1 MIYDV
6 LEYGAKGDGVTNDA
20 AAIQKAIDA
29 CSQAGGGKVLL
40 QGGHVFRSGTIFL
53 KSNVEFHLEMGA
65 VLKASDHL
73 EDFDMLKVGTPQI
86 SKVDTPTY
94 NACDYNGKPTLNF
107 VYSKDAE
114 NVAITGFGKIDGNE
128 EIFYGKVTKWH
139 IDGYFYPRVPLLFL
153 ENVRHLTIQQVT
165 LTGSAFWTTHLV
177 GCKEVL
183 IEGIRIINNLRLANC
198 DGIDPDHCNNVR
210 ISNCHI
216 ECADDCIVF
225 KNTAAAMEYG
235 PCENIVVDNCTM
247 ISTSA
252 AIKFG
257 TESEAPFRNISVT
270 NCSIQRTNRAI
281 SLQLRD
287 KGCIENVTFSN
298 LNIDTRLF
306 SKVHWWGEAEP
317 ITITAV
323 KRNTETNVGYIRN
336 VRFQNINC
344 VGENGI
350 LIYGDDSKNIR
361 DITFDGIHVQL
372 EKKTDWPKNYH
383 DLRPNE
389 GNVILEDSLRVLYA
403 RNAENVLF
411 RDFSYEIAEDLKG
424 LKIRVQKS
432 PIAVEMMKTFGGSAT
447 PVDWGEL
454 YTALQ
459 SNVVDGAENNT
470 PSVTTAFHH
479 EVVKYYSVNEHTMCP
494 DVIIISLATW
504 QKLTEQERNWLRQ
517 AADAAAIYQR
527 KLWAEQEKQSLEEM
541 EAHGVEIIY
550 PDKQPF
556 MDAAAPMIE
565 RFKNDPVFH
574 DLIDQIQ
581 NTHEKDN

>member
-128 EIFYGKVTKWH
+128 KIFYGKVTKWH

-198 DGIDPDHCNNVR
+198 DGIDPDHCSNVR

-372 EKKTDWPKNYH
+372 EKKTDWPKNCH

-403 RNAENVLF
+403 RNAENIHF
-411 RDFSYEIAEDLKG
+411 RDFSYEISEEMKG
-424 LKIRVQKS
+424 EVEV
-432 PIAVEMMKTFGGSAT
+432 PIFI
-447 PVDWGEL
+447 
-454 YTALQ
+454 
-459 SNVVDGAENNT
+459 ENCEN
-470 PSVTTAFHH
+470 
-479 EVVKYYSVNEHTMCP
+479 VKY
-494 DVIIISLATW
+494 
-504 QKLTEQERNWLRQ
+504 
-517 AADAAAIYQR
+517 
-527 KLWAEQEKQSLEEM
+527 
-541 EAHGVEIIY
+541 
-550 PDKQPF
+550 
-556 MDAAAPMIE
+556 
-565 RFKNDPVFH
+565 
-574 DLIDQIQ
+574 
-581 NTHEKDN
+581 

>member
-257 TESEAPFRNISVT
+257 TESEAPFRNI
-270 NCSIQRTNRAI
+270 
-281 SLQLRD
+281 
-287 KGCIENVTFSN
+287 
-298 LNIDTRLF
+298 
-306 SKVHWWGEAEP
+306 P
-317 ITITAV
+317 
-323 KRNTETNVGYIRN
+323 
-336 VRFQNINC
+336 
-344 VGENGI
+344 
-350 LIYGDDSKNIR
+350 
-361 DITFDGIHVQL
+361 
-372 EKKTDWPKNYH
+372 
-383 DLRPNE
+383 
-389 GNVILEDSLRVLYA
+389 
-403 RNAENVLF
+403 
-411 RDFSYEIAEDLKG
+411 
-424 LKIRVQKS
+424 
-432 PIAVEMMKTFGGSAT
+432 
-447 PVDWGEL
+447 
-454 YTALQ
+454 
-459 SNVVDGAENNT
+459 
-470 PSVTTAFHH
+470 
-479 EVVKYYSVNEHTMCP
+479 
-494 DVIIISLATW
+494 
-504 QKLTEQERNWLRQ
+504 
-517 AADAAAIYQR
+517 
-527 KLWAEQEKQSLEEM
+527 
-541 EAHGVEIIY
+541 
-550 PDKQPF
+550 
-556 MDAAAPMIE
+556 
-565 RFKNDPVFH
+565 
-574 DLIDQIQ
+574 
-581 NTHEKDN
+581 

>member
-216 ECADDCIVF
+216 ECADD
-225 KNTAAAMEYG
+225 
-235 PCENIVVDNCTM
+235 
-247 ISTSA
+247 
-252 AIKFG
+252 
-257 TESEAPFRNISVT
+257 
-270 NCSIQRTNRAI
+270 
-281 SLQLRD
+281 
-287 KGCIENVTFSN
+287 
-298 LNIDTRLF
+298 
-306 SKVHWWGEAEP
+306 
-317 ITITAV
+317 
-323 KRNTETNVGYIRN
+323 
-336 VRFQNINC
+336 
-344 VGENGI
+344 
-350 LIYGDDSKNIR
+350 
-361 DITFDGIHVQL
+361 
-372 EKKTDWPKNYH
+372 
-383 DLRPNE
+383 
-389 GNVILEDSLRVLYA
+389 
-403 RNAENVLF
+403 
-411 RDFSYEIAEDLKG
+411 
-424 LKIRVQKS
+424 
-432 PIAVEMMKTFGGSAT
+432 
-447 PVDWGEL
+447 
-454 YTALQ
+454 
-459 SNVVDGAENNT
+459 
-470 PSVTTAFHH
+470 
-479 EVVKYYSVNEHTMCP
+479 
-494 DVIIISLATW
+494 
-504 QKLTEQERNWLRQ
+504 
-517 AADAAAIYQR
+517 
-527 KLWAEQEKQSLEEM
+527 
-541 EAHGVEIIY
+541 
-550 PDKQPF
+550 
-556 MDAAAPMIE
+556 
-565 RFKNDPVFH
+565 
-574 DLIDQIQ
+574 
-581 NTHEKDN
+581 